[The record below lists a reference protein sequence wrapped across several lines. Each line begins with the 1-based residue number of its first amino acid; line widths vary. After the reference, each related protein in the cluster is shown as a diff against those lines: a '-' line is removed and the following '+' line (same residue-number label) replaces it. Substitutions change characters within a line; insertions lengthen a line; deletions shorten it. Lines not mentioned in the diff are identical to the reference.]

1 MYIHI
6 DEEVR
11 LCVLT
16 LLDEKYDAH
25 LAQAENLTTL
35 FVAMHD
41 EVCKCMYSTVAIISS
56 AKFSVHI
63 YMLQ

>member
-1 MYIHI
+1 MWMLYFIVFTFL

-11 LCVLT
+11 LCVLMS
-16 LLDEKYDAH
+16 LDEKYDAH

-41 EVCKCMYSTVAIISS
+41 EVHKL
-56 AKFSVHI
+56 SV
-63 YMLQ
+63 

>member
-1 MYIHI
+1 MCITYV

-16 LLDEKYDAH
+16 SLDEKYDAH

-35 FVAMHD
+35 FVSMHD
-41 EVCKCMYSTVAIISS
+41 EVCVYVCITVYVLCIMY
-56 AKFSVHI
+56 
-63 YMLQ
+63 

>member
-1 MYIHI
+1 MYT

-41 EVCKCMYSTVAIISS
+41 EV
-56 AKFSVHI
+56 SVWV
-63 YMLQ
+63 YA